1 MVRWRMNDCLATTPS
16 SRAFPS
22 INRGRHRKRKIK
34 HVKPASTPGASGT
47 ELARTR
53 PDSWPRRVAAHH
65 WPAASWLGR
74 SCCRSFFA
82 CACPCGP
89 AGGRLPALC
98 GYALVLVTELTRWG
112 RSTIDLFHT
121 LGELQVWGISLIGLQ
136 FDLGTPQGK
145 LIVSL
150 ISVLAEFERDL
161 ASRAGA
167 LGHCRSASARR
178 ALWAPARPARESRP
192 PSKACAGAGGCRAVV
207 PGGRTEAGHQQEHGA
222 GHRQAPPCRAGR
234 AIALSGPVGSIF
246 P

>member
-98 GYALVLVTELTRWG
+98 GYALVLLTEFQALLSIETTAWG
-112 RSTIDLFHT
+112 EKRRISSESRPT
-121 LGELQVWGISLIGLQ
+121 LWNGRRPAATKI
-136 FDLGTPQGK
+136 T
-145 LIVSL
+145 
-150 ISVLAEFERDL
+150 SVKPMSVRA
-161 ASRAGA
+161 ASPSMR
-167 LGHCRSASARR
+167 HSCVFAS
-178 ALWAPARPARESRP
+178 PARPHERRPEPPGQSESLP
-192 PSKACAGAGGCRAVV
+192 
-207 PGGRTEAGHQQEHGA
+207 
-222 GHRQAPPCRAGR
+222 APW
-234 AIALSGPVGSIF
+234 
-246 P
+246 